1 MSDFGDLARNGPPAD
16 AAGLRAL
23 RVKLVAGWFLLSA
36 WEAVPIYLAFMRRS
50 ENPSPEVAVALAAAT
65 CWMPVVGT
73 AAAVMAA
80 VWAWDMPWWAA
91 TAAFLAPKALFV
103 LYARA
108 VRTRAGRPPA
118 G

>member
-1 MSDFGDLARNGPPAD
+1 MTDFGDLGSARPPVD
-16 AAGLRAL
+16 AAGVRAIRARL
-23 RVKLVAGWFLLSA
+23 LAGWFLLSA

-50 ENPSPEVAVALAAAT
+50 ENPSPEVAVALAAAM

-80 VWAWDMPWWAA
+80 VWAWDLPWWMAA
-91 TAAFLAPKALFV
+91 AAFLVPKALFV
-103 LYARA
+103 LFARA
-108 VRTRAGRPPA
+108 MRARAGRPPS

>member
-1 MSDFGDLARNGPPAD
+1 MD
-16 AAGLRAL
+16 AASLRAR
-23 RVKLVAGWFLLSA
+23 RVRLVAGWFVLSA

-73 AAAVMAA
+73 AAAIMAA
-80 VWAWDMPWWAA
+80 VWAWDIPWWMSAA
-91 TAAFLAPKALFV
+91 IFLVPKGAFV
-103 LYARA
+103 VYARA
-108 VRTRAGRPPA
+108 IRRGRRPA